1 MKGMV
6 VYDLEFGNARKIA
19 EAMGHALDGRVEV
32 MVAHVGEFGERQ
44 WADVDILLSAAS
56 NLGKDVA

>member
-1 MKGMV
+1 MNS
-6 VYDLEFGNARKIA
+6 EFGNTRKIA
-19 EAMGHALDGRVEV
+19 EAMGHALDLRVEV
-32 MVAHVGEFGERQ
+32 MVAHVDEFGERQ